1 LREAPV
7 AAGPEDRATGRGYA
21 ADYRH
26 AAGGF
31 MRASDADRERVVD
44 ALKSAF
50 VHGLL
55 TKDELGMRAGQA
67 LAARTCGEL
76 ASITAGV
83 PTRPTAPSGAQPP
96 RSARAHALAY
106 TRQPVPVR
114 KKVARWSACVIIPP
128 ALGAAFLTYYGG
140 FVVLFLLAFA
150 GTVLT
155 GGPVHTSGIRRRW

>member
-1 LREAPV
+1 
-7 AAGPEDRATGRGYA
+7 
-21 ADYRH
+21 
-26 AAGGF
+26 

-44 ALKSAF
+44 ALKAAF

-55 TKDELGMRAGQA
+55 TKDELSMRAGQA

-76 ASITAGV
+76 ASITAGI
-83 PTRPTAPSGAQPP
+83 PARPATPSGAKPP
-96 RSARAHALAY
+96 RPARAY
-106 TRQPVPVR
+106 TRPPVPVR
-114 KKVARWSACVIIPP
+114 KRVVRWSACVIIPP
-128 ALGAAFLTYYGG
+128 ALAAAFLTYYGG

>member
-7 AAGPEDRATGRGYA
+7 SAGPEDRATGRGYV
-21 ADYRH
+21 ADYGG
-26 AAGGF
+26 AARRGF

-44 ALKSAF
+44 ALKAAF

-76 ASITAGV
+76 ASIAAGIPV
-83 PTRPTAPSGAQPP
+83 RPTAPSGVQPP
-96 RSARAHALAY
+96 RPTRAY

-114 KKVARWSACVIIPP
+114 KKVVRWSACVIIPP

-150 GTVLT
+150 GAVLT
-155 GGPVHTSGIRRRW
+155 AGPVRSPDTRRRW